1 MACGV
6 KVCNAG
12 CKVCVLPAPTTL
24 THTHTCA
31 VVCFSRDGDDD
42 AAGSLFID
50 DVNTVLE
57 DVHSTLKKN
66 NYYIGDMLKHL
77 KENNYYVEHW
87 GWW

>member
-1 MACGV
+1 MGV
-6 KVCNAG
+6 DGDDAFVPDGFEK
-12 CKVCVLPAPTTL
+12 L
-24 THTHTCA
+24 TELEA
-31 VVCFSRDGDDD
+31 VEALAARSRDGDDD

-50 DVNTVLE
+50 DVNKVLE

-66 NYYIGDMLKHL
+66 KYYIGDMLKHL